1 MKYNDTAFKLH
12 IGFIISICHTQINK
26 ESSICSMGKK
36 ACGTMQPYSD
46 SESKRLGSQGI
57 IWKYGYLGPSCDS
70 NY

>member
-1 MKYNDTAFKLH
+1 MQH
-12 IGFIISICHTQINK
+12 G
-26 ESSICSMGKK
+26 EK

-57 IWKYGYLGPSCDS
+57 IWKYGYLDPSCDS